1 VSSEHFEKTSYEEL
15 KRRLEA
21 AESALQAIREGR
33 VDTILGESETLVV
46 RMAEAEAR
54 EEHLKQVLLT
64 IRNVNQLIVAED
76 DPQRLIERACVNLT
90 ETMGY
95 HNAWIALLGGE
106 PARELGL
113 PVAGPVAAASAAGFD
128 GGFEIL
134 RERIERGEFPDC
146 MAQALASEDVVVFGD
161 PVTDCPDCP
170 LQGHYRG
177 RAGLVRRLEFDG
189 VTWGILTAS
198 VPAAY
203 ARDAEEQDLFNE
215 VAGDL
220 AFALYKITTTRKLEE
235 NRRYLGLVIE
245 GSGVGT
251 WEWNVQTNET
261 IFNEQWAAML
271 GYTIEDLT
279 PYDYATWERLVHPA

>member
-1 VSSEHFEKTSYEEL
+1 VSTSKKPSYEEL

-106 PARELGL
+106 PARGLGL

-134 RERIERGEFPDC
+134 RERLERGEFPDC
-146 MAQALASEDVVVFGD
+146 MARALASEDVLVVGD
-161 PVTDCPDCP
+161 PVTDCPDCS
-170 LQGHYRG
+170 LHEHYRG

-189 VTWGILTAS
+189 VTYGILTAS

-203 ARDAEEQDLFNE
+203 ARDAEEHELFNE

-220 AFALYKITTTRKLEE
+220 AFALYKIATARKLEKTASIWISSSKGRE
-235 NRRYLGLVIE
+235 WEPGN
-245 GSGVGT
+245 GT
-251 WEWNVQTNET
+251 SRPMKPSSTSN
-261 IFNEQWAAML
+261 
-271 GYTIEDLT
+271 GRPCSDT
-279 PYDYATWERLVHPA
+279 PLRN